1 MENKALDLLKR
12 LRATIYDSSIC
23 NLVYISPAQQLRIE
37 ADRME
42 QKEQLLREIDEF
54 LKDNT

>member
-12 LRATIYDSSIC
+12 LRATIDNSSLC